1 MMDDY
6 IDEEEEIAMILLS
19 SSLLA
24 LEEEEQRAPKKQRR
38 RRRWWVRPCLRDRER
53 TGQASCLLPR
63 LRSYDEEYYRD
74 FLRMPPRS
82 FDTLLSLVGPHITK
96 EETRFRRPIS
106 PDDRLALAVRFLAAG
121 ETLRSSSYNFLC
133 GRTTACKIV
142 SEVCAAIWDILSP
155 IYVVCP
161 KTADAWIR
169 VAGEFE
175 ERWNLPHCLGAI
187 DGKHVSIECPAKSC
201 SQDRNY
207 KNGFSKSL
215 LAVSDA
221 YYRFLY
227 VEIGHHGSESDGGI
241 FARSELQ
248 RRIVADQQG
257 IPPDSDLGN
266 IGTVPYFLVGDEA
279 FPLKKYLMRPYP
291 RKSLQPTRTEGQTD
305 GTDQAPDE
313 ERPPAEREA
322 CNRRRIFNYRL
333 SRGRRVVENAFGILA
348 QKWRILRRPF
358 RANTE
363 NTSRYVAACIALHN
377 FLLKES
383 QVSSTSYCPPGTGD
397 TDDWEGNE
405 RGGSWRAEPNSTA
418 ALTSQSGTRGRPTS
432 LAYAMRDKLSHYF
445 ITAGKVPWQDD
456 MV

>member
-1 MMDDY
+1 MDDY

-24 LEEEEQRAPKKQRR
+24 MEEEEQRAPKKQRR

-257 IPPDSDLGN
+257 IPPDS
-266 IGTVPYFLVGDEA
+266 
-279 FPLKKYLMRPYP
+279 
-291 RKSLQPTRTEGQTD
+291 
-305 GTDQAPDE
+305 
-313 ERPPAEREA
+313 
-322 CNRRRIFNYRL
+322 
-333 SRGRRVVENAFGILA
+333 
-348 QKWRILRRPF
+348 
-358 RANTE
+358 
-363 NTSRYVAACIALHN
+363 
-377 FLLKES
+377 
-383 QVSSTSYCPPGTGD
+383 
-397 TDDWEGNE
+397 
-405 RGGSWRAEPNSTA
+405 
-418 ALTSQSGTRGRPTS
+418 
-432 LAYAMRDKLSHYF
+432 
-445 ITAGKVPWQDD
+445 
-456 MV
+456 